1 MALSTSGKFLKYVLV
16 GFNVLVLAAGLFCL
30 GFGAYIFVRL
40 GGEGQI
46 SEVHAVPIFLIIVGI
61 IVFLVGLIGCCG
73 ALVLDAFMLKAY
85 ACSLVAMLIL
95 EIIAAILVLSFQSKI
110 KETVETYFIDAI
122 TAYENTESE
131 SLKNTLFTIQKT
143 FGCCGGKAPS
153 DWGVNDTLNFCC
165 KGKAPCPDIQ
175 SQFTE
180 QTLKICL
187 NQFKEGPKRYR
198 MVINT
203 FYVFQGCGEAVEVAL
218 SRKGLV
224 AGIVLLVLCIIQIL
238 AALCGWVL
246 AKKAK

>member
-16 GFNVLVLAAGLFCL
+16 GFNVLVLVAGLFCL

-61 IVFLVGLIGCCG
+61 IVFLVGLMGCCG
-73 ALVLDAFMLKAY
+73 ALVLDAFMLKA
-85 ACSLVAMLIL
+85 
-95 EIIAAILVLSFQSKI
+95 I
-110 KETVETYFIDAI
+110 KETVETYFADAI
-122 TAYENTESE
+122 TTYENTESE
-131 SLKNTLFTIQKT
+131 SLKSTLFTIQKT
-143 FGCCGGKAPS
+143 FGCCGGKNPS

-165 KGKAPCPDIQ
+165 KGKAPCPDVR

-180 QTLKICL
+180 
-187 NQFKEGPKRYR
+187 
-198 MVINT
+198 
-203 FYVFQGCGEAVEVAL
+203 GCGEAVEVAL

-224 AGIVLLVLCIIQIL
+224 A
-238 AALCGWVL
+238 ALCGWIL